1 MSNARKEAHT
11 PTPWFIDALRE
22 SRGVAPKFTV
32 CTLSGEEHTIAP
44 TIDATDAAYIV
55 KCVNAH
61 EELVAAL
68 RALSEGINTA
78 VDIDDD
84 HCTRAEMR
92 KHLFALQEI
101 AEQALA
107 KAEGGE

>member
-1 MSNARKEAHT
+1 MSNTRKEKEQTHT

-61 EELVAAL
+61 EELVEVAKDFKAH
-68 RALSEGINTA
+68 LSENYDEDNVA
-78 VDIDDD
+78 LMQWVD
-84 HCTRAEMR
+84 
-92 KHLFALQEI
+92 KV
-101 AEQALA
+101 LA
-107 KAEGGE
+107 KAEKGE